1 MWEMFL
7 QSASLFLRGKMFRDP
22 KQVFTRSIIGVS
34 IGAILLIVLGKFVFP
49 LWAAAGVAGVVTGAM
64 MPYLF
69 KDLKY
74 Q

>member
-1 MWEMFL
+1 MWEMFV
-7 QSASLFLRGKMFRDP
+7 QSASLFLKGKMFRDP
-22 KQVFTRSIIGVS
+22 KQVFIRSVIGVAV
-34 IGAILLIVLGKFVFP
+34 GAILLIVLGKFVLP

-64 MPYLF
+64 MPYMF